1 MGAAKNDGVY
11 LWIYAHELVY
21 TLLYEIVGSRTVCFL
36 ILNQRYP
43 KGASYSAH
51 LDVGIEFGYLQ
62 IITLTLDGAFGGQH
76 AHMTTLGEM
85 TNNLGSGTNDA
96 QHTAHGIQFG
106 QVILLNGA
114 QSLGRGCI
122 AAKDYQLATTLKE
135 LDHSLTRKLIYHIKR
150 TRAIGR
156 TGIVA
161 KIKIVIL
168 WQQLTDAMQYGQT
181 AIAAIENAY
190 GTWTLAQLH
199 NIYSLSSDIA
209 TIAIT
214 SSDIHEAGV

>member
-1 MGAAKNDGVY
+1 MIELKHSDNTLENELFKSVY
-11 LWIYAHELVY
+11 DKTPEQSDWIYAHELVY

-96 QHTAHGIQFG
+96 QHTAHGI
-106 QVILLNGA
+106 
-114 QSLGRGCI
+114 
-122 AAKDYQLATTLKE
+122 
-135 LDHSLTRKLIYHIKR
+135 
-150 TRAIGR
+150 
-156 TGIVA
+156 
-161 KIKIVIL
+161 
-168 WQQLTDAMQYGQT
+168 
-181 AIAAIENAY
+181 
-190 GTWTLAQLH
+190 
-199 NIYSLSSDIA
+199 
-209 TIAIT
+209 
-214 SSDIHEAGV
+214 